1 MKLRNLL
8 DKTVAATV
16 VLSDLNT
23 FTEVWYDFR
32 DEDLLADYGDYD
44 VLDSEKNGSDL
55 FVTVAYR
62 VIE

>member
-1 MKLRNLL
+1 MKLKQLL
-8 DKTVAATV
+8 DETVAATV

-23 FTEVWYDFR
+23 YTEVWYDFR

-44 VLDSEKNGSDL
+44 VLDSEKIGSTL
-55 FVTVAYR
+55 FATVAYK

>member
-1 MKLRNLL
+1 MKLRQLL

-23 FTEVWYDFR
+23 YTEVWYDYT

-44 VLDSEKNGSDL
+44 VLDSEKNGFTL